1 MKPIEDDK
9 ISKTNEILEERF
21 KEERTEWNNKIIT
34 LIESIKHTNKLAEA
48 QVIQLS
54 YRQMV
59 QDKLA
64 EYRIL
69 HEKRQEMFDKQ
80 TVDRFREYKLS
91 YDIKLSSSETQMFVQ
106 SDCKALKLQIKM
118 IHTQIMYF
126 EESIK
131 TLDNLGFAI
140 KNKIEIMS
148 QQLI

>member
-9 ISKTNEILEERF
+9 INKTNVTLEERF
-21 KEERTEWNNKIIT
+21 KEERADWNDKIIK
-34 LIESIKHTNKLAEA
+34 LVENIKHTSKLSES

-54 YRQMV
+54 YRQMI

-69 HEKRQEMFDKQ
+69 HEKRQEMLDKQ
-80 TVDRFREYKLS
+80 MSDRFREYKLG
-91 YDIKLSSSETQMFVQ
+91 YDIKLSSTETQMFVQ

-118 IHTQIMYF
+118 IHTQIVYF

-131 TLDNLGFAI
+131 TLDNIGYAI
-140 KNKIEIMS
+140 KNKIEIVS
-148 QQLI
+148 HQLI

>member
-1 MKPIEDDK
+1 LKAIDDK
-9 ISKTNEILEERF
+9 KINETNVTLEERF
-21 KEERTEWNNKIIT
+21 KEERTEWNGKIIN
-34 LIESIKHTNKLAEA
+34 LIESIKCTTKLAEA

-54 YRQMV
+54 YRQII

-69 HEKRQEMFDKQ
+69 HEKRQEMLDKQ

-91 YDIKLSSSETQMFVQ
+91 YDIKLSSSEAQAFVQ
-106 SDCKALKLQIKM
+106 ADCKALKLQIKM
-118 IHTQIMYF
+118 IHTQIIYF

-131 TLDNLGFAI
+131 TLDNLGYAI

-148 QQLI
+148 NQLI

>member
-9 ISKTNEILEERF
+9 INKTNATLEERF
-21 KEERTEWNNKIIT
+21 KEERSEWNDKIIT
-34 LIESIKHTNKLAEA
+34 LIESIKQTSKLAEA
-48 QVIQLS
+48 LVIQLS

-80 TVDRFREYKLS
+80 TVERFREYKLS
-91 YDIKLSSSETQMFVQ
+91 YDIKLSSSETQAFVQ

-118 IHTQIMYF
+118 IHTQIVYF

-131 TLDNLGFAI
+131 TLDNLGYAI
-140 KNKIEIMS
+140 KNKIEMMS
-148 QQLI
+148 NQLI

>member
-9 ISKTNEILEERF
+9 INKTNEILEERF
-21 KEERTEWNNKIIT
+21 KEERSDWNGKIIQLVET
-34 LIESIKHTNKLAEA
+34 IKHTSKLSEA

-54 YRQMV
+54 YRQMI

-69 HEKRQEMFDKQ
+69 HEKRQEMLDKQ
-80 TVDRFREYKLS
+80 SADRFREYKLS

-118 IHTQIMYF
+118 IHTQIIYF

-131 TLDNLGFAI
+131 TLDNIGYAI

-148 QQLI
+148 HQLI

>member
-9 ISKTNEILEERF
+9 INKVNETLEERF
-21 KEERTEWNNKIIT
+21 KDERADWNDKIIS
-34 LIESIKHTNKLAEA
+34 LIETIKHTSKLAEA

-54 YRQMV
+54 YRQMI

-80 TVDRFREYKLS
+80 MADRFREYKLS

-106 SDCKALKLQIKM
+106 SDCKALKLQLKM
-118 IHTQIMYF
+118 IHTQIIYF

-131 TLDNLGFAI
+131 TLDNIGYAI

-148 QQLI
+148 NQLI

>member
-1 MKPIEDDK
+1 MKPIDDDK
-9 ISKTNEILEERF
+9 INKTNVTLEERF
-21 KEERTEWNNKIIT
+21 KEERADWNDKIIT
-34 LIESIKHTNKLAEA
+34 LVENIKHTAKLSES

-54 YRQMV
+54 YRQMI

-80 TVDRFREYKLS
+80 TTDRFREYKLS
-91 YDIKLSSSETQMFVQ
+91 YDIKLSSAETQAFVQ

-131 TLDNLGFAI
+131 TLDNIGYAI
-140 KNKIEIMS
+140 KNKIEIVS
-148 QQLI
+148 HQLV

>member
-1 MKPIEDDK
+1 MKAIDDK
-9 ISKTNEILEERF
+9 KINETNVTLEERF
-21 KEERTEWNNKIIT
+21 KEERTEWNGKIIN
-34 LIESIKHTNKLAEA
+34 LIESIKSTTKLAES

-54 YRQMV
+54 YRQII

-69 HEKRQEMFDKQ
+69 HEKRQEMLDKQ

-91 YDIKLSSSETQMFVQ
+91 YDIKLSSSEAQAFVQ
-106 SDCKALKLQIKM
+106 ADCKALKLQIKM
-118 IHTQIMYF
+118 IHTQIVYF

-131 TLDNLGFAI
+131 TLDNLGYAI

-148 QQLI
+148 NQLI

>member
-1 MKPIEDDK
+1 MKPIEDEK
-9 ISKTNEILEERF
+9 INKTNVTLEERF
-21 KEERTEWNNKIIT
+21 KEERADWNDKIIKLVET
-34 LIESIKHTNKLAEA
+34 IKYTNKLAEA

-54 YRQMV
+54 YRQMI

-69 HEKRQEMFDKQ
+69 HEKRTEMFDKQ
-80 TVDRFREYKLS
+80 MADRFREYKLS

-118 IHTQIMYF
+118 IHTQIVYF

-131 TLDNLGFAI
+131 TLDNIGYAI
-140 KNKIEIMS
+140 KNKIEIVS
-148 QQLI
+148 HQLI

>member
-9 ISKTNEILEERF
+9 INKTNATLEERF
-21 KEERTEWNNKIIT
+21 KEERSEWNDKIIT
-34 LIESIKHTNKLAEA
+34 LIESIKQTSKLAEA

-80 TVDRFREYKLS
+80 TVERFREYKLS
-91 YDIKLSSSETQMFVQ
+91 YDIKLSSSETQAFVQ

-118 IHTQIMYF
+118 IHTQIVYF

-131 TLDNLGFAI
+131 TLDNLGYAI
-140 KNKIEIMS
+140 KNKIEMMS
-148 QQLI
+148 NQLI

>member
-1 MKPIEDDK
+1 MKPIDDDK
-9 ISKTNEILEERF
+9 TNKTNVTLEERF
-21 KEERTEWNNKIIT
+21 KDERTDWNEKIIN
-34 LIESIKHTNKLAEA
+34 LIESIKQTSKLAES

-54 YRQMV
+54 YRQMI

-69 HEKRQEMFDKQ
+69 HEKRQEMLDKQ

-91 YDIKLSSSETQMFVQ
+91 YDIKLSSSETQAFVQ

-118 IHTQIMYF
+118 IQTQIVYF

-131 TLDNLGFAI
+131 TLDNLGYAI
-140 KNKIEIMS
+140 KNKIEMMS
-148 QQLI
+148 NQLI

>member
-9 ISKTNEILEERF
+9 INKTNVTLEERF
-21 KEERTEWNNKIIT
+21 KDERTDWNNKIIS
-34 LIESIKHTNKLAEA
+34 LIETIKHTSKLSES

-54 YRQMV
+54 YRQMI

-69 HEKRQEMFDKQ
+69 HEKRQEMLDKQ
-80 TVDRFREYKLS
+80 TADRFREYKLS

-118 IHTQIMYF
+118 IHTQIIYF

-131 TLDNLGFAI
+131 TLDNIGYAI

-148 QQLI
+148 HQL

>member
-9 ISKTNEILEERF
+9 INKTNITLEERF
-21 KEERTEWNNKIIT
+21 KEERAEWNDKIIK
-34 LIESIKHTNKLAEA
+34 LVESIKHTSKLSEA

-54 YRQMV
+54 YRQMI

-80 TVDRFREYKLS
+80 TADRFREYKLS

-118 IHTQIMYF
+118 IHTQIVYF

-131 TLDNLGFAI
+131 TLDNIGYAI
-140 KNKIEIMS
+140 KNKIEIVS
-148 QQLI
+148 NQLI

>member
-1 MKPIEDDK
+1 LKPIEDDK
-9 ISKTNEILEERF
+9 INKTNEILEERF
-21 KEERTEWNNKIIT
+21 KEERVDWNDKIIQLVET
-34 LIESIKHTNKLAEA
+34 IKHTSKLSEA

-54 YRQMV
+54 YRQMI

-69 HEKRQEMFDKQ
+69 HEKRQEMLDKQ
-80 TVDRFREYKLS
+80 TADRFREYKLS

-118 IHTQIMYF
+118 IHTQIIYF

-131 TLDNLGFAI
+131 TLDNIGYAI

-148 QQLI
+148 HQLI

>member
-21 KEERTEWNNKIIT
+21 KDERTEWNNKIIT

-131 TLDNLGFAI
+131 TLDNLGYAI

-148 QQLI
+148 NQLI

>member
-9 ISKTNEILEERF
+9 INKTNVTLEERF
-21 KEERTEWNNKIIT
+21 KEERTDWNNKIIS
-34 LIESIKHTNKLAEA
+34 LIETIKHTSKLSES

-54 YRQMV
+54 YRQMI

-69 HEKRQEMFDKQ
+69 HEKRQEMLDKQ
-80 TVDRFREYKLS
+80 TADRFREYKLS

-118 IHTQIMYF
+118 IHTQIIYF

-131 TLDNLGFAI
+131 TLDNIGYAI

-148 QQLI
+148 HQL